1 MVDGIGRICLPVG
14 VHGGSAGQSGLRRLL
29 VTGVAVGAVVVGT
42 IAAMAYDDE
51 SRIPSAVP
59 AAKCGPG
66 SRPETDIQGRVP
78 RADYESG
85 RAARGYF
92 CNTRQ
97 VGHYG
102 KSGGFKTLRYV
113 DRRGRVCAY
122 YDSDPIM
129 PHDILG
135 GILADGLGVVA
146 LDMSDP
152 SAPRRTANLLTP
164 AMIAPHE
171 SLMVHQRRG
180 LLIAV
185 MGTLATAPGFVDIYD
200 VRDDCRHPKLLST
213 FPSVL
218 FGHESGLSPD
228 GRTFWAAGAAG
239 GNLTALDI
247 SHPRRPR
254 IVFNENGHVY
264 HGLRFSADG
273 RTMYVANIGSP
284 GVHGVLSGGGLHI
297 YDVSEVNDRESH
309 PQIRMLSELTWPE
322 VSIPQSAE
330 PFTVDGHP
338 YVLEVDEFIDL
349 FTFQSL
355 GRFRTA
361 PVGAARIIDVEN
373 PRNPEVVSDI
383 RLQVHQPAQRTDDVF
398 RDPGNVSP
406 AQGYAAHYCSVPQR
420 DDPGLA
426 ACSMILSGLRVFDI
440 RDPEHPREVAYFN
453 RPKLPSPGVTPEVGS
468 YAMSRPAW
476 DIKNRQIWYTDGHT
490 GFYAVRLTNGVG
502 RLLGR

>member
-1 MVDGIGRICLPVG
+1 MTPSPNSDR
-14 VHGGSAGQSGLRRLL
+14 GGARRRLTLGLIVASL
-29 VTGVAVGAVVVGT
+29 VCAGAF
-42 IAAMAYDDE
+42 AAAALDE
-51 SRIPSAVP
+51 EASTARPVP
-59 AAKCGPG
+59 EARCGPG

-78 RADYESG
+78 KADYRSG
-85 RAARGYF
+85 RAARGYL

-113 DRRGRVCAY
+113 DREGRVCAY
-122 YDSDPIM
+122 YDSDPIA

-135 GILADGLGVVA
+135 GVLADGLGVVA

-152 SAPRRTANLLTP
+152 TEPRRTANLMTP
-164 AMIAPHE
+164 AMVAPHE
-171 SLMVHQRRG
+171 SLLVHQRRG
-180 LLIAV
+180 LLVAV
-185 MGTLATAPGFVDIYD
+185 MGTAATAPGFVDIYD
-200 VRDDCRHPKLLST
+200 VKDDCRHPKLLST

-247 SHPRRPR
+247 SDPRRPR
-254 IVFNENGHVY
+254 IVFNKTGVVY

-273 RTMYVANIGSP
+273 DTMYVANIGSP
-284 GVHGVLSGGGLHI
+284 GAEGVLSGGGLHI
-297 YDVSEVNDRESH
+297 YDVSEVHERE
-309 PQIRMLSELTWPE
+309 PDPTVRKLSELTWPE

-330 PFTVDGHP
+330 PFTVDGHQ

-349 FTFQSL
+349 FTFESL

-361 PVGAARIIDVEN
+361 PVGAARIIDVED
-373 PRNPEVVSDI
+373 PRNPEIVSDI
-383 RLQVHQPAQRTDDVF
+383 RLQVHQPARRTDEVLD
-398 RDPGNVSP
+398 DPGNVSP
-406 AQGYAAHYCSVPQR
+406 AQGYAAHYCSVPR
-420 DDPGLA
+420 RRDPGLA

-453 RPKLPSPGVTPEVGS
+453 RPKLPGLALTPEVGS
-468 YAMSRPAW
+468 YAMSRPTW
-476 DIKNRQIWYTDGHT
+476 DIRNRQVWYTDVHT

-502 RLLGR
+502 RLLR

>member
-1 MVDGIGRICLPVG
+1 MVT
-14 VHGGSAGQSGLRRLL
+14 A
-29 VTGVAVGAVVVGT
+29 VAVSAVLAGT
-42 IAAMAYDDE
+42 FAADAFDDE
-51 SRIPSAVP
+51 PRVASPVP
-59 AAKCGPG
+59 EARCGPG
-66 SRPETDIQGRVP
+66 SRPEGDLQGRVP
-78 RADYESG
+78 KADYTSG
-85 RAARGYF
+85 RAARGYL

-102 KSGGFKTLRYV
+102 GTGGFKTLRYV
-113 DRRGRVCAY
+113 DRTGRVCAY

-129 PHDILG
+129 PRDILG
-135 GILADGLGVVA
+135 GVLEDGLGVVA

-152 SAPRRTANLLTP
+152 ERPRRTANLMTP
-164 AMIAPHE
+164 AMVAPHE

-185 MGTLATAPGFVDIYD
+185 MGTLGTAPGFVDIYD
-200 VRDDCRHPKLLST
+200 VSGDCRRPKLLST

-247 SHPRRPR
+247 SNPRRPK
-254 IVFNENGHVY
+254 IVFNENGHIY

-284 GVHGVLSGGGLHI
+284 GTGGILSGGGLHI
-297 YDVSEVNDRESH
+297 YDVSQVQERRPDPEVRK
-309 PQIRMLSELTWPE
+309 LSELTWPE

-330 PFTVDGHP
+330 PFTVDGHQ

-349 FTFQSL
+349 FTFESL

-361 PVGAARIIDVEN
+361 PVGAARIIDVDD
-373 PRNPEVVSDI
+373 PRNPEIVSDI
-383 RLQVHQPAQRTDDVF
+383 RLEVHQPRLRTDDLF

-406 AQGYAAHYCSVPQR
+406 AQGYAAHYCSVPER
-420 DDPGLA
+420 KDPGLA

-440 RDPEHPREVAYFN
+440 RDPERPREVAYFN
-453 RPKLPSPGVTPEVGS
+453 KPKLPSPGLLPEVGS

-476 DIKNRQIWYTDGHT
+476 DVRNKQVWYTDVHT

-502 RLLGR
+502 RLLGE

>member
-1 MVDGIGRICLPVG
+1 M
-14 VHGGSAGQSGLRRLL
+14 HGEVTQPRPWRRLL
-29 VTGVAVGAVVVGT
+29 VTGVAVGAVVVGA
-42 IAAMAYDDE
+42 IAAEAYDDE
-51 SRIPSAVP
+51 PLAARAVP

-78 RADYESG
+78 KADYDSG
-85 RAARGYF
+85 RAARGYL
-92 CNTRQ
+92 CNTRE

-113 DRRGRVCAY
+113 DRHGRVCAY
-122 YDSDPIM
+122 YDSDPIA

-152 SAPRRTANLLTP
+152 AEPRRTANLLTP

-171 SLMVHQRRG
+171 SLLVHQRRG
-180 LLIAV
+180 LLVAV
-185 MGTLATAPGFVDIYD
+185 MGSAATAPGFVDVYS
-200 VRDDCRHPKLLST
+200 VKDDCRHPKLLST
-213 FPSVL
+213 FPSAS
-218 FGHESGLSPD
+218 FGHESGFSPD
-228 GRTFWAAGAAG
+228 GRTFWVAGAAG
-239 GNLTALDI
+239 GNLTALDLT
-247 SHPRRPR
+247 HPRRPH
-254 IVFNENGHVY
+254 IVFNENGHIY

-273 RTMYVANIGSP
+273 RSMYVANIGSP
-284 GVHGVLSGGGLHI
+284 GVGGILSGGGMVV
-297 YDVSEVNDRESH
+297 YDVSEVQDRVAH
-309 PQIRMLSELTWPE
+309 PEIHQLSELTWPE

-330 PFTVDGHP
+330 PFTVDGHH

-361 PVGAARIIDVEN
+361 PVGAARIIDVED
-373 PRNPEVVSDI
+373 PRRPRIVSNI
-383 RLQVHQPAQRTDDVF
+383 RLAVHQPANRTDELF

-406 AQGYAAHYCSVPQR
+406 AQGYAAHYCSVPRR
-420 DDPGLA
+420 DNPGLA

-453 RPKLPSPGVTPEVGS
+453 KPELLHPGVTPEVGS

-476 DIKNRQIWYTDGHT
+476 DIAHRQIWYTDVHT
-490 GFYAVRLTNGVG
+490 GFYAVRLTNGIG
-502 RLLGR
+502 KLLQ

>member
-1 MVDGIGRICLPVG
+1 VRGEEQAARPW
-14 VHGGSAGQSGLRRLL
+14 RRLL
-29 VTGVAVGAVVVGT
+29 VTSVVVGAVVAGAL
-42 IAAMAYDDE
+42 AAEAYDDE
-51 SRIPSAVP
+51 ARVAVP
-59 AAKCGPG
+59 VPEARCGPG

-78 RADYESG
+78 KADYQSG
-85 RAARGYF
+85 RAVKGYR

-113 DRRGRVCAY
+113 DRHGRACAY
-122 YDSDPIM
+122 YDSDPIA

-135 GILADGLGVVA
+135 GILEDGLGVVA

-152 SAPRRTANLLTP
+152 AKPQRTANLMTP

-171 SLMVHQRRG
+171 SLLVHQRRG
-180 LLIAV
+180 LLFAV

-200 VRDDCRHPKLLST
+200 VKDDCRHPKLLTS
-213 FPSVL
+213 FPSAL

-228 GRTFWAAGAAG
+228 GRTFWSAGAAG
-239 GNLTALDI
+239 GNLTALDV
-247 SHPRRPR
+247 SDPRHPRK
-254 IVFNENGHVY
+254 IFNQNGFVY

-284 GVHGVLSGGGLHI
+284 GTDGILSGSGLRI
-297 YDVSEVNDRESH
+297 YDVSEVNAHQSD
-309 PQIRMLSELTWPE
+309 PGIRMLSDLSWPE

-330 PFTVDGHP
+330 PFTVDGHE

-349 FTFQSL
+349 FTFESL

-361 PVGAARIIDVEN
+361 PVGAARIIDVED
-373 PRNPEVVSDI
+373 PRNPEIVSDI
-383 RLQVHQPAQRTDDVF
+383 RLQVHQPRYRDDDLF
-398 RDPGNVSP
+398 KDPGSSSP

-420 DDPGLA
+420 ADPGLA
-426 ACSMILSGLRVFDI
+426 ACSMILSGLRVFDV
-440 RDPEHPREVAYFN
+440 RDPERPREVAYFN
-453 RPKLPSPGVTPEVGS
+453 KPKLPSAALTPEVGS

-476 DIKNRQIWYTDGHT
+476 DIRHRQIWYTDVHT

-502 RLLGR
+502 RLLRR

>member
-1 MVDGIGRICLPVG
+1 VDRAIGAQ
-14 VHGGSAGQSGLRRLL
+14 GGWRRLL
-29 VTGVAVGAVVVGT
+29 ATGVAVGAVVVGT
-42 IAAMAYDDE
+42 FAAEALDE
-51 SRIPSAVP
+51 EQRVARPVP
-59 AAKCGPG
+59 EAECGPG
-66 SRPETDIQGRVP
+66 SRPEAGLQGRVP
-78 RADYESG
+78 KADYDSG
-85 RAARGYF
+85 RVSRGYL

-97 VGHYG
+97 VGHYSG
-102 KSGGFKTLRYV
+102 TGGFKTLRYV
-113 DRRGRVCAY
+113 DESGRACAY

-129 PHDILG
+129 PRDILG
-135 GILADGLGVVA
+135 GVLEDGLGVVA

-152 SAPRRTANLLTP
+152 SAPRRTANLMTP

-180 LLIAV
+180 LLISV

-200 VRDDCRHPKLLST
+200 VSEDCRHPRLLST

-247 SHPRRPR
+247 SDPRRPR
-254 IVFNENGHVY
+254 IVYSETGHVY

-273 RTMYVANIGSP
+273 RVMYVANIGSP
-284 GVHGVLSGGGLHI
+284 GAQGILSGGGLHI
-297 YDVSEVNDRESH
+297 YDVSEVHAREPH
-309 PQIRMLSELTWPE
+309 PQVRKLSELTWPE

-330 PFTVDGHP
+330 PFTVGGHH

-349 FTFQSL
+349 FTFESL

-361 PVGAARIIDVEN
+361 PVGAARIIDVDD
-373 PRNPEVVSDI
+373 PRNPEIVSDI
-383 RLQVHQPAQRTDDVF
+383 RLEVHQPRNRTDALF
-398 RDPGNVSP
+398 KDPGNVSP
-406 AQGYAAHYCSVPQR
+406 AQGYAAHYCSVPKR

-440 RDPEHPREVAYFN
+440 RDPDHPREVAYFN
-453 RPKLPSPGVTPEVGS
+453 KPKPPSPGLTPEVGS

-476 DIKNRQIWYTDGHT
+476 DIKNRQIWYTDVHT

>member
-1 MVDGIGRICLPVG
+1 MTPPNSDR
-14 VHGGSAGQSGLRRLL
+14 AGARRRLAVAL
-29 VTGVAVGAVVVGT
+29 VAASLVCAGAL
-42 IAAMAYDDE
+42 AAEALDDE
-51 SRIPSAVP
+51 PRPARAVP
-59 AAKCGPG
+59 EARCGPG

-78 RADYESG
+78 EADYESG
-85 RAARGYF
+85 RAARGYR

-113 DRRGRVCAY
+113 DRQGRACAY
-122 YDSDPIM
+122 YDSDPIA

-135 GILADGLGVVA
+135 GILEDGLGVVA

-152 SAPRRTANLLTP
+152 SAPRRTANLMTP

-171 SLMVHQRRG
+171 SLLVHQRRG

-200 VRDDCRHPKLLST
+200 VKDDCRHPKLLST
-213 FPSVL
+213 FPSAL

-228 GRTFWAAGAAG
+228 GRTFWSAGAAG
-239 GNLTALDI
+239 SNLTALDI
-247 SHPRRPR
+247 SRPRHPRK
-254 IVFNENGHVY
+254 IFNENGFVY
-264 HGLRFSADG
+264 HGLRFSPDG
-273 RTMYVANIGSP
+273 RSMYVANIGSP
-284 GVHGVLSGGGLHI
+284 GTGGILSGSGMRI
-297 YDVSEVNDRESH
+297 YDVSEVNAHQPDPE
-309 PQIRMLSELTWPE
+309 IRLLSDLTWPE

-330 PFTVDGHP
+330 PFTVDGHQ

-349 FTFQSL
+349 FTFESA

-361 PVGAARIIDVEN
+361 PVGAARIIDVDD
-373 PRNPEVVSDI
+373 PRRPEVVSDI
-383 RLQVHQPAQRTDDVF
+383 RLAVHQPAHRDDDLF
-398 RDPGNVSP
+398 RDPGNASP
-406 AQGYAAHYCSVPQR
+406 AQGYAAHYCSVPRR
-420 DDPGLA
+420 DNPGLA

-440 RDPEHPREVAYFN
+440 RDPENPREVAYFN
-453 RPKLPSPGVTPEVGS
+453 RPKLPSLALTPEVGS

-476 DIKNRQIWYTDGHT
+476 DIERRQIWYTDVHT

>member
-1 MVDGIGRICLPVG
+1 MDDEQR
-14 VHGGSAGQSGLRRLL
+14 
-29 VTGVAVGAVVVGT
+29 AVV
-42 IAAMAYDDE
+42 
-51 SRIPSAVP
+51 PVP
-59 AAKCGPG
+59 EARCGPG

-78 RADYESG
+78 KPDYQSG
-85 RAARGYF
+85 RAARGYL
-92 CNTRQ
+92 CNARE

-113 DRRGRVCAY
+113 DRTGRACAY
-122 YDSDPIM
+122 YDSDPIA
-129 PHDILG
+129 PHDLLG
-135 GILADGLGVVA
+135 GILEDGLGVVA

-152 SAPRRTANLLTP
+152 SAPRRTANLMTP

-171 SLMVHQRRG
+171 SLLVHQRRG

-200 VRDDCRHPKLLST
+200 VKDDCRHPQLLST
-213 FPSVL
+213 FPSVS

-228 GRTFWAAGAAG
+228 GRTFWSAGAAG

-247 SHPRRPR
+247 SRPRHPRK
-254 IVFNENGHVY
+254 IFNRNGFVY
-264 HGLRFSADG
+264 HGLRFSPDG
-273 RTMYVANIGSP
+273 RYMYVANIGSP
-284 GVHGVLSGGGLHI
+284 GTEGILSGGGMRI
-297 YDVSEVNDRESH
+297 YDVSEVNGHQPDPE
-309 PQIRMLSELTWPE
+309 IRMLSDLTWPE

-330 PFTVDGHP
+330 PFTVDGHQ

-349 FTFQSL
+349 FTFESL

-361 PVGAARIIDVEN
+361 PVGAARIIDVDD
-373 PRNPEVVSDI
+373 PRRPEIVSDI
-383 RLQVHQPAQRTDDVF
+383 RLAVHQPANRDDDLF
-398 RDPGNVSP
+398 RDPGNASP
-406 AQGYAAHYCSVPQR
+406 AQGYAAHYCSVPR
-420 DDPGLA
+420 RGNPGLA

-453 RPKLPSPGVTPEVGS
+453 KPKLPGLGLTPEVGS

-476 DIKNRQIWYTDGHT
+476 DIAHRQIWYTDVHT

-502 RLLGR
+502 RLLRR